1 MDESRYWNRLSRRQV
16 LRGSAVVGLGTVG
29 AALIG
34 CSSGGSSGGGGTSAP
49 AAGSGPAVVATPDP
63 NKPKRG
69 GTFIFPSNS
78 NLLGSTDLD
87 PHTAPATAVMQ
98 IWQSISRGLMQI
110 DAQTN
115 APAPDFAK
123 VVEQP
128 DPTKINITI
137 HDAKW
142 ENKAP
147 VNGRKV
153 TAADVK
159 FSLERIRSGKPGFT
173 RASTI
178 AALDKIDVVDD
189 THLTLTLKKPSVS
202 FMYGL
207 SFGLNVIV
215 APEVVDQFKD
225 LKSPAAA
232 IGFGPF
238 AVESFDP
245 NVQLTLARRAD
256 SWMGERPWVDKVKY
270 INILDTAAGVAA
282 YRAGQVHTMT
292 VPPDQVEQFKRD
304 LKGHTFQTRGG
315 ISRGSFTL
323 RMDGKVPWGTDVRV
337 RQALSL
343 AVDRHEAVEVVY
355 SGRGKPVGTLP
366 WVFEGFAIPQEQ
378 LFTMPGYKKDKTAE
392 RAEAVKLLQA
402 AGQEKLSFDILSSST
417 NPTPHM
423 AAAQLVQ
430 DNLKKIGVTVKL
442 DLIEF
447 TSYKK
452 RVDDGN
458 WVTTTDGF
466 SSGFNPD
473 EHLRQYAY
481 TKGSRNYGG
490 YSNKNYDAL
499 VDKADAEFDPKKRGE
514 IMQEAQKLAI
524 NEVTHVWLGCG
535 EGVAAAQPSVKN
547 YIPTG
552 EFPQTWRWDQLW
564 LDNA

>member
-1 MDESRYWNRLSRRQV
+1 MAENGYWNRPSRRQV
-16 LRGSAVVGLGTVG
+16 LRGGAVLGVGAVG

-34 CSSGGSSGGGGTSAP
+34 CGSGGSGGSEAPKTGVVGT
-49 AAGSGPAVVATPDP
+49 AVVATPDP

-87 PHTAPATAVMQ
+87 PHTAPNTAVMQ

-110 DAQTN
+110 DPQTN

-123 VVEQP
+123 TVEQP
-128 DPTKINITI
+128 DPLKINITI
-137 HDAKW
+137 PDAKW
-142 ENKAP
+142 DNKDP

-159 FSLERIRSGKPGFT
+159 YSLDRIRSNQPGFT
-173 RASTI
+173 RGSTI

-207 SFGLNVIV
+207 AFGLNVIV
-215 APEVVDQFKD
+215 APEVVTKFKD
-225 LKSPAAA
+225 LKSPASA
-232 IGFGPF
+232 IGMGPF
-238 AVESFDP
+238 AVESFEP
-245 NVQLTLARRAD
+245 NVQVTLARRAD
-256 SWMGERPWVDKVKY
+256 SWMGDRPWVDKVKY

-292 VPPDQVEQFKRD
+292 VPPDQVDQFKRD
-304 LKGHTFQTRGG
+304 LKNHTFQTRGG

-343 AVDRHEAVEVVY
+343 AVDRQEAIEVVY
-355 SGRGKPVGTLP
+355 SGRGKPVATIP
-366 WVFEGFAIPQEQ
+366 WVFEGFAIPQDQ
-378 LFTMPGYKKDKTAE
+378 LGGLLGYKKDKNAE
-392 RAEAVKLLQA
+392 RAEATKLLQA

-490 YSNKNYDAL
+490 YSNKEYDAL

-514 IMQEAQKLAI
+514 IMQQAQKITI
-524 NEVTHVWLGCG
+524 NEVSHVWLGCG
-535 EGVAAAQPSVKN
+535 EGVAVSQPSVKN

-552 EFPQTWRWDQLW
+552 EFPQTWRWDKLW
-564 LDNA
+564 LEA